1 MKTNVSVPGVAGVAA
16 LVVAALALAACGRE
30 GASSPVATAAAAEDP
45 GKLVVYEGPQCSC
58 CAKWG
63 QEMSAAGFE
72 VEAHKTEHMTHMK
85 SAVGVPPQVASCHTA
100 KVGGYFVEGHVP
112 AREVQRLLAE
122 RPAGRGLVVAGMP
135 VGSPGME
142 LPDGRIQPYEV
153 LLVAEDGSASV
164 YARYPQ

>member
-1 MKTNVSVPGVAGVAA
+1 MKTNVSLPGVAGVAA
-16 LVVAALALAACGRE
+16 LVVAAWALAAG
-30 GASSPVATAAAAEDP
+30 GSDGTSSPVAMPAAAEDP
-45 GKLVVYEGPQCSC
+45 GKLIVFEGPQCAC

-63 QEMSAAGFE
+63 QQMSAAGFE
-72 VEAHKTEHMTHMK
+72 LEVHKTEHMAHMK

-122 RPAGRGLVVAGMP
+122 RPEGRGLVVAGMP
-135 VGSPGME
+135 AGSPGME
-142 LPDGRIQPYEV
+142 LPDGRIQSYEV
-153 LLVAEDGSASV
+153 LLVAEDSSASV